1 MLNTDH
7 VEWVIAFS
15 WLMVT
20 QVVISQAFVWAAIL
34 TEELEFYYFEELGWA
49 LIFVVNTIASAYST

>member
-1 MLNTDH
+1 
-7 VEWVIAFS
+7 
-15 WLMVT
+15 MVT